1 MVTTMRKKLHFGLR
15 TMDDEMLFSQANFN
29 LRIFRALSTL
39 GSEAIS
45 SFSSD
50 FVTHL
55 IMAANHCLRDTGI
68 SLRRSLNFFG
78 LLSLFLD
85 L

>member
-15 TMDDEMLFSQANFN
+15 KMDDEMLFSQANFN

-78 LLSLFLD
+78 LLSLFS
-85 L
+85 